1 MYYTENVRIGI
12 HQRAFKHRLTHEQIV
27 AAVETGVDFARIRS
41 RDTDTEPQRW
51 GVIGF
56 DQEGRQLELVII
68 HVPTGVFVIHAN
80 YLTKGFE
87 QEMRNA
93 R

>member
-1 MYYTENVRIGI
+1 MWDEGARIGI
-12 HQRAFKHRLTHEQIV
+12 HQRAFKHQLTQEQIV
-27 AAVETGVDFARIRS
+27 TAVEIGVRFARICEP
-41 RDTDTEPQRW
+41 DTRTEPQRW

-56 DQEGRQLELVII
+56 DQAGRQIELVIV
-68 HVPTGVFVIHAN
+68 HAPGGVFVIHAN

-87 QEMRNA
+87 QDMRNA

>member
-1 MYYTENVRIGI
+1 MRIGI
-12 HQRAFKHRLTHEQIV
+12 HQRAFKHGLTQEQIV
-27 AAVETGVDFARIRS
+27 SAIETGANFARIRE
-41 RDTDTEPQRW
+41 RDIDTEPQRW

-56 DQEGRQLELVII
+56 DHETRRIELVVI
-68 HVPTGVFVIHAN
+68 HIPGGVFVIHAN

-87 QEMRNA
+87 NEMRNA

>member
-1 MYYTENVRIGI
+1 MIG
-12 HQRAFKHRLTHEQIV
+12 
-27 AAVETGVDFARIRS
+27 
-41 RDTDTEPQRW
+41 TEPQRW

-56 DQEGRQLELVII
+56 DHVGRSVELVVI
-68 HVPTGVFVIHAN
+68 HVPGGVFVIHAN
-80 YLTKGFE
+80 YLSKGFE

>member
-1 MYYTENVRIGI
+1 MRIGI
-12 HQRAFKHRLTHEQIV
+12 HQRAFKHRLTEEQIV
-27 AAVETGVDFARIRS
+27 TAVVTGADFARIRE

-56 DQEGRQLELVII
+56 DQDARPIEFVIV
-68 HVPTGVFVIHAN
+68 HVPEGVFVIHAN
-80 YLTKGFE
+80 YLTTGFE